1 MEGLLVLTRIAARTG
16 RYLVPG
22 IAAALLLAACGGD
35 GHGTTIGSAAPA
47 SSGVT
52 APTTEAPTGAPGT
65 TTSETGPTPPA
76 TSPEGSTPATD
87 RCHTSELIATIGAGD
102 AAAGNRYATLSLR
115 NKSGRTCTIYGY
127 GGLQPLDATG
137 KQLPV
142 TLKRDASAGGP
153 RLVRL
158 SPGSAIGRTIHWGA
172 VPTGDAKCPTATSA
186 TVIPPDETD
195 PLTVRYD
202 FGEVCGST
210 IDGTPYGVTR

>member
-1 MEGLLVLTRIAARTG
+1 VLTRIAARTG

-35 GHGTTIGSAAPA
+35 GDGTTIGSAAPA
-47 SSGVT
+47 SPSVT
-52 APTTEAPTGAPGT
+52 APTTAAPTGAAGT
-65 TTSETGPTPPA
+65 TTAGTTP
-76 TSPEGSTPATD
+76 ESTPVDT
-87 RCHTSELIATIGAGD
+87 RCHTSELAATIGAGD
-102 AAAGNRYATLSLR
+102 AAAGNRYATLSLK
-115 NKSGRTCTIYGY
+115 NTSARTCTIYGY

-158 SPGSAIGRTIHWGA
+158 SPGTSIGRTIHWGA
-172 VPTGDAKCPTATSA
+172 VPTGSAQCPTATSA

-195 PLTVRYD
+195 PLTVRFD
-202 FGEVCGST
+202 FGQICGTT